1 MDQHR
6 SLSLLFLALAAGLA
20 GGLAGGLVVV
30 VAPGGR
36 DAADEAAMPSPVAT
50 VATPDAAAAVL
61 GSADRLQRAIER
73 VLPAIVT
80 VIADG
85 PLQRD
90 QSGAVTQQRNV
101 GSGIVVDDR
110 GHIVTNFHV
119 IDGAIALSV
128 LLATGEQRPAV
139 VRSHDSPYSD
149 LAVLSIAPEGLRS
162 ASLGDSSRL
171 VPGEP
176 VAALSAAGFAVGNS
190 VSVGVVS
197 ATGREWPRNG
207 AILEDLVQTD
217 AAVNSGD
224 SGGALINSD
233 GEVIGLLTT
242 VVRGTPTGG
251 AIQGIAFAQSSNS
264 LRPIIEDI
272 VLLGTYL
279 RPRLGIERPFRH
291 HIELTPELSAS
302 RGIPVSL
309 GALVITVEAGSA
321 AEQAGVRI
329 GDIVTAVNGA
339 AVDLDHPFVNVLKTL
354 RPGETAEL
362 TVVRAGQQLSIA
374 VLPRLE

>member
-6 SLSLLFLALAAGLA
+6 PLSLLFLALAAGLA

-36 DAADEAAMPSPVAT
+36 DAADQAAMPSPVAT
-50 VATPDAAAAVL
+50 VAPPDAAAAAL
-61 GSADRLQRAIER
+61 GSADRLQLAIER
-73 VLPAIVT
+73 VLPAVVT

-90 QSGAVTQQRNV
+90 QTGAVTQQRNV

-139 VRSHDSPYSD
+139 IRSHDSPYSD
-149 LAVLSIAPEGLRS
+149 LAVISIAPEGLRS

-176 VAALSAAGFAVGNS
+176 VAAVSAAGFAAGNS

-242 VVRGTPTGG
+242 VVRGTPSGG
-251 AIQGIAFAQSSNS
+251 TIRGIAFAQSSNS

-302 RGIPVSL
+302 RGIPLSL
-309 GALVITVEAGSA
+309 GALVIAVEAGSA
-321 AEQAGVRI
+321 AEQAGIRI

-339 AVDLDHPFVNVLKTL
+339 AVDLDHPFVNVLKAL

>member
-36 DAADEAAMPSPVAT
+36 DAGDEAAMPSPVAT
-50 VATPDAAAAVL
+50 AATAVAV
-61 GSADRLQRAIER
+61 GSAERLQRAIER
-73 VLPAIVT
+73 VLPAVVT

-85 PLQRD
+85 VPRRNEQ
-90 QSGAVTQQRNV
+90 GIVTQQRNV
-101 GSGIVVDDR
+101 GSGVVIDER

-119 IDGAIALSV
+119 IDGAVELNV

-139 VRSHDSPYSD
+139 IRSHDSPYSD
-149 LAVLSIAPEGLRS
+149 LAVLSISPEGLRS

-176 VAALSAAGFAVGNS
+176 VAAISAAGFAVGNS
-190 VSVGVVS
+190 VSVGIVS
-197 ATGREWPRNG
+197 ATGRDWPRNG

-233 GEVIGLLTT
+233 GEVVGILTT
-242 VVRGTPTGG
+242 VVRATGTGSP
-251 AIQGIAFAQSSNS
+251 IQGISFAQSSNS

-272 VLLGTYL
+272 VLLGAYV

-291 HIELTPELSAS
+291 HIELTPEFSAEQGLPLSF
-302 RGIPVSL
+302 
-309 GALVITVEAGSA
+309 GALVIEVEARSA
-321 AEQAGVRI
+321 AEQAGIRI
-329 GDIVTAVNGA
+329 GDIVTAVNGVA
-339 AVDLDHPFVNVLKTL
+339 IDLDQPFVNLLKPL
-354 RPGETAEL
+354 RPGETADL

>member
-6 SLSLLFLALAAGLA
+6 TLSLLFLALAAGLA
-20 GGLAGGLVVV
+20 GGLAGGLVFV

-36 DAADEAAMPSPVAT
+36 DATEEAATPSPVAT
-50 VATPDAAAAVL
+50 AAATAVAV
-61 GSADRLQRAIER
+61 GSAERLQRAIER
-73 VLPAIVT
+73 VLPAVVT

-85 PLQRD
+85 VPRRNEQ
-90 QSGAVTQQRNV
+90 GGITQQRNV
-101 GSGIVVDDR
+101 GSGVVIDDR

-119 IDGAIALSV
+119 IDGAVELNV

-139 VRSHDSPYSD
+139 IRSHDSPYSD
-149 LAVLSIAPEGLRS
+149 LAVISVSPEGLRS
-162 ASLGDSSRL
+162 APLGDSSRL

-176 VAALSAAGFAVGNS
+176 VAAISAAGFAVGNS

-197 ATGREWPRNG
+197 ATGRDWPRNG

-233 GEVIGLLTT
+233 GEVVGILTT
-242 VVRGTPTGG
+242 VVRSTSTGSP
-251 AIQGIAFAQSSNS
+251 IQGISFAQSSNS

-272 VLLGTYL
+272 VLLGSYV

-291 HIELTPELSAS
+291 HIELTPEFSAAQ
-302 RGIPVSL
+302 GIPLAL
-309 GALVITVEAGSA
+309 GALVIEVEAGSA
-321 AEQAGVRI
+321 AEQAGIRI
-329 GDIVTAVNGA
+329 GDIVTAVNGVA
-339 AVDLDHPFVNVLKTL
+339 IDLDYPFVNLLKPL

-362 TVVRAGQQLSIA
+362 TLVRAGQQLLIA

>member
-50 VATPDAAAAVL
+50 VATPDAAAAAL

-90 QSGAVTQQRNV
+90 QTGAVTQQRNV

-149 LAVLSIAPEGLRS
+149 LAVISIAPEGLRS

-176 VAALSAAGFAVGNS
+176 VAAVSAAGFAVGNS

-302 RGIPVSL
+302 RGIPLSL

-321 AEQAGVRI
+321 AEQAGIRI

-339 AVDLDHPFVNVLKTL
+339 AVDLDHPFVNVLKAL

>member
-1 MDQHR
+1 MNQHR

-50 VATPDAAAAVL
+50 VATPDAAAAAL

-149 LAVLSIAPEGLRS
+149 LAVISIAPEGLRS

-302 RGIPVSL
+302 RGIPLPL

-321 AEQAGVRI
+321 AEQAGIRI

-339 AVDLDHPFVNVLKTL
+339 VIDLDHPFVNLLKTL

>member
-6 SLSLLFLALAAGLA
+6 PLSLLFLALAAGLA

-36 DAADEAAMPSPVAT
+36 DAADQAAMPSPVAT
-50 VATPDAAAAVL
+50 VATPDAAAAAL
-61 GSADRLQRAIER
+61 GSADRLQLAIER
-73 VLPAIVT
+73 VLPAVVT

-90 QSGAVTQQRNV
+90 QTGAVTQQRNV

-149 LAVLSIAPEGLRS
+149 LAVISIAPEGLRS

-176 VAALSAAGFAVGNS
+176 VAAVSAAGFAAGNS

-242 VVRGTPTGG
+242 VVRGTPSGG

-302 RGIPVSL
+302 RGIPLSL
-309 GALVITVEAGSA
+309 GALVIAVEAGSA
-321 AEQAGVRI
+321 AEQAGIRI

>member
-1 MDQHR
+1 MEQHR

-30 VAPGGR
+30 VAPAGR
-36 DAADEAAMPSPVAT
+36 EATEEVVTPTPVAT
-50 VATPDAAAAVL
+50 AATPEATAVAI
-61 GSADRLQRAIER
+61 GSAERLQQAIER

-80 VIADG
+80 VIADEVPRRNEQG
-85 PLQRD
+85 EVVQ
-90 QSGAVTQQRNV
+90 TRNV
-101 GSGIVVDDR
+101 GSGIVIDDR
-110 GHIVTNFHV
+110 GHVVTNFHV
-119 IDGAIALSV
+119 IDGAAEINV
-128 LLATGEQRPAV
+128 LLTTGEQRPAV

-149 LAVLSIAPEGLRS
+149 LAVLQVPPGGLRS
-162 ASLGDSSRL
+162 AAWGDSSQL

-176 VAALSAAGFAVGNS
+176 VAALSAAGFAIGNS

-197 ATGREWPRNG
+197 ATGRQWPRN
-207 AILEDLVQTD
+207 AVILEDLVQTD

-224 SGGALINSD
+224 SGGALINAD

-242 VVRGTPTGG
+242 VVRGSSTGSP
-251 AIQGIAFAQSSNS
+251 IQGISFAQSSNS
-264 LRPIIEDI
+264 LRPIVNDI
-272 VLLGTYL
+272 VLFGSHV

-302 RGIPVSL
+302 QGVPLSL
-309 GALVITVEAGSA
+309 GALVIEVEARSA

-329 GDIVTAVNGA
+329 GDIVTAVNGVA
-339 AVDLDHPFVNVLKTL
+339 IDLDNPFVNLLKPL
-354 RPGETAEL
+354 RPGEVADL
-362 TVVRAGQQLSIA
+362 TVVRGGQQLSIA

>member
-6 SLSLLFLALAAGLA
+6 SFSLLFLALAAGLA

-50 VATPDAAAAVL
+50 VATPDAAAAAL

-90 QSGAVTQQRNV
+90 QFGAVTQQRNV

-139 VRSHDSPYSD
+139 IRSHDSPYSD
-149 LAVLSIAPEGLRS
+149 LAVISIAPEGLRS

-251 AIQGIAFAQSSNS
+251 TIQGIAFAQSSNS

>member
-50 VATPDAAAAVL
+50 VATPDAAAAAL

>member
-6 SLSLLFLALAAGLA
+6 TLSLLFLALAAGLA

-36 DAADEAAMPSPVAT
+36 GATDEAAMPSPVASA
-50 VATPDAAAAVL
+50 ATPAATAVAV
-61 GSADRLQRAIER
+61 GSAERLQRAIER
-73 VLPAIVT
+73 VLPAVVT

-85 PLQRD
+85 VPRRNEQ
-90 QSGAVTQQRNV
+90 GGVTQQRNV
-101 GSGIVVDDR
+101 GSGIVIDER

-119 IDGAIALSV
+119 IDGAAEINV
-128 LLATGEQRPAV
+128 LLATGERRPAV
-139 VRSHDSPYSD
+139 IRSHDSPYSD
-149 LAVLSIAPEGLRS
+149 LAVLSISPEGLRS

-176 VAALSAAGFAVGNS
+176 VAAISAAGFAVGNS
-190 VSVGVVS
+190 VSVGIVS
-197 ATGREWPRNG
+197 ATGRDWPRNG

-233 GEVIGLLTT
+233 GEVIGILTT
-242 VVRGTPTGG
+242 VVRGTNTGSPV
-251 AIQGIAFAQSSNS
+251 QGISFAQSSNS

-272 VLLGTYL
+272 VLLGSYV

-291 HIELTPELSAS
+291 HIELTPEFSAS
-302 RGIPVSL
+302 QGVQLPV
-309 GALVITVEAGSA
+309 GALVIEVEAGSA
-321 AEQAGVRI
+321 AEQAGIRI
-329 GDIVTAVNGA
+329 GDIVTAVNGV
-339 AVDLDHPFVNVLKTL
+339 AVDLDHPFVNLLKPL
-354 RPGETAEL
+354 RPGETADL